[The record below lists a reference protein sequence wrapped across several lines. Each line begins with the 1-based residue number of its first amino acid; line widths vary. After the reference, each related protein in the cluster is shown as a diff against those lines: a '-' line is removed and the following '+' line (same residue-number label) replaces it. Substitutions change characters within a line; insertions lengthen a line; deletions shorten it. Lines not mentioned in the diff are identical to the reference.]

1 MKMLKFKT
9 TPLSVSEVKLHI
21 FYDFYWIIISEI
33 KHLETDILIMHDEAK
48 DSDQVKRE
56 AEELAEINRLQEQ
69 LRQNME
75 DEFGVSSKV
84 PSHCTPK
91 KQVSSRTGFL

>member
-9 TPLSVSEVKLHI
+9 PPLSVSEVKLHI

-48 DSDQVKRE
+48 DTLTK
-56 AEELAEINRLQEQ
+56 LKNR
-69 LRQNME
+69 
-75 DEFGVSSKV
+75 
-84 PSHCTPK
+84 
-91 KQVSSRTGFL
+91 